1 MRIGVNCYNLVKASG
16 GIAHYF
22 HLLFAELLAND
33 KKNDYVFFCFSH
45 NADELARLPSKRWRE
60 RAVFLEDQRSIRPHL
75 GALDLFFCPLNA
87 LYPRPVAVPSVV
99 TIADIQEAFL
109 PELFTPAVLYSRDRH
124 TVGSTHMAD
133 CVITISEFTKHTL
146 IEKHRLPEQK
156 IVVSHHCADPVFYD
170 ESRTLPSLSQPLPRD
185 FVLYPANFWK
195 HKNHEGLLQA
205 LRILRDDEG
214 LAIDAVLTGLSM
226 PNGYPLAAKA
236 AEYGVDS
243 QIHILGHVSVE
254 ELADLYRRAR
264 MLVFPSRF
272 EGFGIPLLEAM
283 ASGCPVAA
291 ANVAS
296 IPEVTGDSALLFD
309 PEQPRAIADAIA
321 KLWCDKELRHNMALR
336 GRKRAKAFSP
346 ARMAQAHL
354 AAFDRAV
361 NTYSAS
367 QYLFNAW
374 SFRPRHAVWAEARRA
389 RRFISRAAKARIR
402 RAR

>member
-1 MRIGVNCYNLVKASG
+1 MRIGVNCYNLVAANG

-33 KKNDYVFFCFSH
+33 KENDYVFFWFSH
-45 NADELARLPSKRWRE
+45 NADELNRLASNRWRE
-60 RAVFLEDQRSIRPHL
+60 NAILLDDQRSIRSHL
-75 GALDLFFCPLNA
+75 GGLDLFFCPLNA

-109 PELFTPAVLYSRDRH
+109 PQLFTPAILYSRDRH

-133 CVITISEFTKHTL
+133 CVITISEFSKQTL
-146 IEKHRLPEQK
+146 LEKHRLPEQK
-156 IVVSHHCADPVFYD
+156 IVVSHHCADSIFYD
-170 ESRTLPSLSQPLPRD
+170 GNRTLPSLSQPLPDD
-185 FVLYPANFWK
+185 FVLYPANFWQ

-205 LRILRDDEG
+205 LRILRQEEG
-214 LAIDAVLTGLSM
+214 LAIDAVLTGFAV

-236 AEYGVDS
+236 AEYGVAS
-243 QIHILGHVSVE
+243 QVHVLGHVSVG
-254 ELADLYRRAR
+254 ELARLYRTAR

-291 ANVAS
+291 ADVAS
-296 IPEVTGDSALLFD
+296 IPEVTGDAALLFD

-321 KLWCDKELRHNMALR
+321 KLWRDEGLRDAMAMR
-336 GRKRAKAFSP
+336 GRERAKAFSP

-367 QYLFNAW
+367 RYFFNAW
-374 SFRPRHAVWAEARRA
+374 SYRPRHAVWAEARRA
-389 RRFISRAAKARIR
+389 RRFISAAAKARN
-402 RAR
+402 

>member
-1 MRIGVNCYNLVKASG
+1 MRIGVNCCNLVTANG

-22 HLLFAELLAND
+22 HLLFTELLAND
-33 KKNDYVFFCFSH
+33 KENDYVFFWFAH
-45 NADELARLPSKRWRE
+45 NADELDRLASDRWRE
-60 RAVFLEDQRSIRPHL
+60 HAVLLDDQRSIRSHL

-87 LYPRPVAVPSVV
+87 LYPRPVAIPSVV

-109 PELFTPAVLYSRDRH
+109 PQLFTPAVLYSRDRH

-133 CVITISEFTKHTL
+133 CVITISEFSKQTL

-156 IVVSHHCADPVFYD
+156 IVVSHHCADSIFYD
-170 ESRTLPSLSQPLPRD
+170 ENRTLPPSSQPLPDD
-185 FVLYPANFWK
+185 FVLYPANFWQ
-195 HKNHEGLLQA
+195 HKNHDGLLQA
-205 LRILRDDEG
+205 LRILRQEQG
-214 LAIDAVLTGLSM
+214 LAIDAVLTGFPA

-243 QIHILGHVSVE
+243 QIHLLGHVSVG
-254 ELADLYRRAR
+254 ELARLYRQAR

-291 ANVAS
+291 AKVAS
-296 IPEVTGDSALLFD
+296 IPEVTGDAALLFD

-321 KLWCDKELRHNMALR
+321 RLWRDRGLCDAMAMR

-346 ARMAQAHL
+346 ARMAAAHL

-361 NTYSAS
+361 NSYSAS
-367 QYLFNAW
+367 RYLFNAW
-374 SFRPRHAVWAEARRA
+374 SYRPRHAVWAEARRA
-389 RRFISRAAKARIR
+389 RRFISESVKKRI
-402 RAR
+402 

>member
-1 MRIGVNCYNLVKASG
+1 MRIGVNCYNLVAENG

-22 HLLFAELLAND
+22 HLLFTELLAND
-33 KKNDYVFFCFSH
+33 NENDYVFFWFSH
-45 NADELARLPSKRWRE
+45 NADELNRLASNRWRE
-60 RAVFLEDQRSIRPHL
+60 QAIFLDDQRSIRSHL

-109 PELFTPAVLYSRDRH
+109 PQLFTPAILYSRDRH

-133 CVITISEFTKHTL
+133 CVITISEFSKQTL
-146 IEKHRLPEQK
+146 LEKHRLPEQK
-156 IVVSHHCADPVFYD
+156 IVVSHHCADSIFYD
-170 ESRTLPSLSQPLPRD
+170 ENRVLPSLSQPLPD
-185 FVLYPANFWK
+185 VFVLYPANFWQ
-195 HKNHEGLLQA
+195 HKNHEGLLKA
-205 LRILRDDEG
+205 LRILREEEG
-214 LAIDAVLTGLSM
+214 LAIDAVLTGFPM

-236 AEYGVDS
+236 AEYRVAS
-243 QIHILGHVSVE
+243 QVHVLGHVSVG
-254 ELADLYRRAR
+254 ELARLYRNAR

-296 IPEVTGDSALLFD
+296 IPEVTGDAAVLFD
-309 PEQPRAIADAIA
+309 PEQPRDIANAIAR
-321 KLWCDKELRHNMALR
+321 LWRDRSLRDDMAMR
-336 GRKRAKAFSP
+336 GRERAKAFSP

-354 AAFDRAV
+354 TAFDRAV

-367 QYLFNAW
+367 RYLFNAW
-374 SFRPRHAVWAEARRA
+374 SYRPRHAVWAEARRA
-389 RRFISRAAKARIR
+389 RRFISAAAKARN
-402 RAR
+402 

>member
-1 MRIGVNCYNLVKASG
+1 MRIGVNCYNLVAENG

-22 HLLFAELLAND
+22 HLLFTELLAND
-33 KKNDYVFFCFSH
+33 NENDYVFFWFSH
-45 NADELARLPSKRWRE
+45 NADELNRLASNRWRE
-60 RAVFLEDQRSIRPHL
+60 QAIFLDDQRSIRSHL

-109 PELFTPAVLYSRDRH
+109 PQLFTPAILYSRDRH

-133 CVITISEFTKHTL
+133 CVITISEFSKQTL
-146 IEKHRLPEQK
+146 LEKHRLPEQK
-156 IVVSHHCADPVFYD
+156 IVVSHHCADSIFYD
-170 ESRTLPSLSQPLPRD
+170 ENRVLPSLSQPLPD
-185 FVLYPANFWK
+185 VFVLYPANFWQ
-195 HKNHEGLLQA
+195 HKNHEGLLKA
-205 LRILRDDEG
+205 LRILREEEG
-214 LAIDAVLTGLSM
+214 LAIDAVLTGFPM

-236 AEYGVDS
+236 AEYRVAS
-243 QIHILGHVSVE
+243 QVHVLGHVSVG
-254 ELADLYRRAR
+254 ELARLYRNAR

-296 IPEVTGDSALLFD
+296 IPEVTGDAAVLFD
-309 PEQPRAIADAIA
+309 PEQPRDIANAIAR
-321 KLWCDKELRHNMALR
+321 LWRDRSLRDDMAMR
-336 GRKRAKAFSP
+336 GRERARAFSP

-354 AAFDRAV
+354 TAFDRAV

-367 QYLFNAW
+367 RYLFNAW
-374 SFRPRHAVWAEARRA
+374 SYRPRHAVWAEARRA
-389 RRFISRAAKARIR
+389 RRFISAAAKARN
-402 RAR
+402 